1 MAATA
6 AAGYDRA
13 MVNTFASTS
22 RLTPGA
28 DGLLHGEIDES
39 WGQGRA
45 LFGGIQAALMVR
57 ALDHALADKERQLRT
72 LSIAFCRAAAAGA
85 IEAEARLEREGK
97 YVSHLSARLQQGG
110 EVVATS
116 LAVYARDRDDA
127 LAIDDAAPPA
137 LPPPEELPTAGPHPF
152 IPAFV
157 RHFDMRFVPGT
168 APYSGSAVAEAR
180 GWVRFKEP
188 APLDAAAL
196 AALLDVWPPAVLTTL
211 APPRSSASV
220 DLRYDILQ
228 PLPIAG
234 AADDDFYAF
243 RCRILHWRAGHGIDE
258 GELWSRDG
266 RPVARIRQLRAIF

>member
-1 MAATA
+1 MSSFFS
-6 AAGYDRA
+6 
-13 MVNTFASTS
+13 VASQLVS
-22 RLTPGA
+22 GE

-45 LFGGIQAALMVR
+45 LFGGIQAAVLVR
-57 ALDHALADKERQLRT
+57 ALETALADPSRQLRT
-72 LSIAFCRAAAAGA
+72 LSVGFCRAAAAGA
-85 IEAEARLEREGK
+85 IAAEARLERDGK
-97 YVSHLSARLQQGG
+97 YVSHLSARLLQGG

-127 LAIDDAAPPA
+127 LVIDDAAPPE
-137 LPPPEELPTAGPHPF
+137 LPPPEELTAAGPHPF

-180 GWVRFKEP
+180 GWVRFAERE
-188 APLDAAAL
+188 PLDAAAF

-228 PLPIAG
+228 PLPIEG
-234 AADDDFYAF
+234 AHVDDFYAF

-258 GELWSRDG
+258 GELWTRDG